1 MGIRRQSRELAMQ
14 ALFQSEFA
22 CTPIMEALQHLRDHF
37 EASRKAYDYARE
49 IVEGITAHWQEINEL
64 LRHHSRNWR
73 MDRMSLVD
81 RNILRVAIFELC
93 YKDEVPASVAINEA
107 IEVAK
112 RYSTDEAGPF
122 INGILD
128 GLRLALPGK

>member
-1 MGIRRQSRELAMQ
+1 MQ

-22 CTPIMEALQHLRDHF
+22 GIPLLDALQHLREHF
-37 EASRKAYDYARE
+37 EASRKAYDYALE
-49 IVEGITAHWQEINEL
+49 IVEGIAAHWQEINEL
-64 LRHHSRNWR
+64 LRLHSKNWR

-93 YKDEVPASVAINEA
+93 YKDNVPGSVAINEA

-128 GLRLALPGK
+128 GVRLALPAKGPTS

>member
-1 MGIRRQSRELAMQ
+1 MQ

-22 CTPIMEALQHLRDHF
+22 GIPLMEAMQHLRDHF
-37 EASRKAYDYARE
+37 EASRKAFDYAQE
-49 IVEGITAHWQEINEL
+49 LVEGIAANWDEINEH

-93 YKDEVPASVAINEA
+93 YKDNVPASVAINEA

-128 GLRLALPGK
+128 GVRLALPDKGASA